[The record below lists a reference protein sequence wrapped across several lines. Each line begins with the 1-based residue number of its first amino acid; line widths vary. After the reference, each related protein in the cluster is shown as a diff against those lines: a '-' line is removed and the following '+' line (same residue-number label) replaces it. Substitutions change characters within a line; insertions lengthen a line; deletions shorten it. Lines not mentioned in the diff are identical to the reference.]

1 MHTATKELRK
11 TANLIEN
18 RKISKIFKTL
28 QSSLISILITIT
40 EIIRVDQEKN
50 LSKVSSDNC
59 HFLLFFKDRNICRIS
74 PHISRV

>member
-28 QSSLISILITIT
+28 QSSLISILVTIT
-40 EIIRVDQEKN
+40 EIIRVDQEKK
-50 LSKVSSDNC
+50 LIKSQLRQLP
-59 HFLLFFKDRNICRIS
+59 FFALFQR
-74 PHISRV
+74 